1 MCLPLGYSWGS
12 ETVHSCEITQAL
24 ISAYAQRLCESVCVC
39 VCMQKAFYGT
49 ATPCFECTPAQR
61 HQAYK
66 GMRSNAEL
74 YLTQIYC
81 LFKNIDG
88 ALLLLYKRVQKGQQ
102 SFEASK
108 MSSPSE

>member
-1 MCLPLGYSWGS
+1 
-12 ETVHSCEITQAL
+12 
-24 ISAYAQRLCESVCVC
+24 
-39 VCMQKAFYGT
+39 MQKAFYGT

-74 YLTQIYC
+74 YLTQSYC

-88 ALLLLYKRVQKGQQ
+88 ALLLLYTRVQKGQQ
-102 SFEASK
+102 SFKASNVSFVSFRIE
-108 MSSPSE
+108 MSPAFAYRVKYDIFNSF